1 MSKIIIRYLQFIDEL
16 YHIIDKSKLDKE
28 ELRQINLKYKNFKI
42 EYGAEIKKILYITR
56 TRTEDHPHI
65 YENADFSLETINDLI
80 KQGEAK
86 TNEALLI

>member
-1 MSKIIIRYLQFIDEL
+1 M
-16 YHIIDKSKLDKE
+16 DKE

-42 EYGAEIKKILYITR
+42 EYSAEIKKILYITR

-65 YENADFSLETINDLI
+65 YENADFSLETIKDLI